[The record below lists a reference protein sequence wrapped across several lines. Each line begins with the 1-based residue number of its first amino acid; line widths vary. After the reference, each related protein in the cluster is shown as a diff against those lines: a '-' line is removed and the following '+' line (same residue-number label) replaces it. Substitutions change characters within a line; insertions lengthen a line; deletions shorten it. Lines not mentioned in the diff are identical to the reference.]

1 MSTDADAKKNP
12 INLAKY
18 SSHAYPA
25 TQVMQNH
32 VVLVSD
38 MIVKKKKEVDT
49 SDSREARRLS
59 ENFGFW
65 QFHIV

>member
-32 VVLVSD
+32 VVLVSQIYID
-38 MIVKKKKEVDT
+38 IIFISISV
-49 SDSREARRLS
+49 SDK
-59 ENFGFW
+59 NMNMM
-65 QFHIV
+65 H